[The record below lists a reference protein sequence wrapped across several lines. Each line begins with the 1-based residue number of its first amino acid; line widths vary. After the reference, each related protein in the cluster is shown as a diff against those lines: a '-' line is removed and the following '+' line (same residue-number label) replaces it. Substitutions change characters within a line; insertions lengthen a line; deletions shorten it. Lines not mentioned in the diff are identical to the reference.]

1 MEAAVSTTVL
11 GVVIGVA
18 LGFAG
23 AFGGVDA
30 FLVVLVCGA
39 IGLLAGRILDGQLD
53 LSEVADVVAGR
64 RRKVR

>member
-1 MEAAVSTTVL
+1 MSTTVL

-23 AFGGVDA
+23 AFGGFDA
-30 FLVVLVCGA
+30 FLVVLVCGG

-53 LSEVADVVAGR
+53 LSEVADVVGGR